1 MCSSWINAA
10 SVWPNLIW
18 RPFARTRRSNPSS
31 SDALVNPRHLL
42 DAQLAAI
49 RACAALV
56 RSKDIDLNSYTVAAR
71 ANDLDDLRRSLGTN
85 KRLRL
90 LAWSA
95 GTEVALEYMRRFGD
109 SIESAV
115 LAGTVGPDNILS
127 LPSTSD
133 LHLHK
138 LATLVAGD
146 PAFKSRRSLFETV
159 QDMRQKLEQAPISI
173 ATTKTNSGQAQVQAG
188 LSHSRQRCNRK

>member
-1 MCSSWINAA
+1 
-10 SVWPNLIW
+10 
-18 RPFARTRRSNPSS
+18 
-31 SDALVNPRHLL
+31 
-42 DAQLAAI
+42 
-49 RACAALV
+49 
-56 RSKDIDLNSYTVAAR
+56 
-71 ANDLDDLRRSLGTN
+71 
-85 KRLRL
+85 
-90 LAWSA
+90 
-95 GTEVALEYMRRFGD
+95 MRRFGD

-188 LSHSRQRCNRK
+188 